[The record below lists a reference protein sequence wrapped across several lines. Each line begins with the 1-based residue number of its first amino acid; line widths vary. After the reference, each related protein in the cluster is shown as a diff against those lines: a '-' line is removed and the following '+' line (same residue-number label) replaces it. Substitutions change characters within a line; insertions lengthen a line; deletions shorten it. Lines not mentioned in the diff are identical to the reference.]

1 MAIIWVSKNEDFYG
15 NLILD
20 KESVVLITVI
30 SP

>member
-1 MAIIWVSKNEDFYG
+1 MALFWVSKNEDFCG

-20 KESVVLITVI
+20 KESIVLITVI